1 MTQISSRTFKPLW
14 KRLTLPLPRNHRQ
27 ISWETF
33 CILSKKIDSYIE
45 LVMFKMVYLF
55 YFDTFLPENVKAFAD
70 MQTST
75 LKSIKFYETFK
86 VSKPCYI
93 MFFF

>member
-1 MTQISSRTFKPLW
+1 MTQISSRTFKLLW
-14 KRLTLPLPRNHRQ
+14 KRLTLPLPRNLLQ

-33 CILSKKIDSYIE
+33 CILSKKINSYIG
-45 LVMFKMVYLF
+45 LVMFEMIYLF
-55 YFDTFLPENVKAFAD
+55 YFDTFLPENVKACAD

-75 LKSIKFYETFK
+75 LKSIKFNETFI